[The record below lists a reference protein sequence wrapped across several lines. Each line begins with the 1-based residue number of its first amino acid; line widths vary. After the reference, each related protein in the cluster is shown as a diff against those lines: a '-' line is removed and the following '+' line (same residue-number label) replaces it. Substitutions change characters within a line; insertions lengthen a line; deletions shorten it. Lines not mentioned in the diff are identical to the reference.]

1 MSEPHNESDE
11 VSKEQEEGDS
21 SLPLSTPPPT
31 EEPKVTPALSSEP
44 LPPES
49 PAPATEPPIP
59 APTPAPSP
67 SPRVRLVYR
76 HTLPVRLSHWINV
89 LCLPI
94 LIMSGF
100 QIFNAHPALY
110 LGERSD
116 RDRPIL
122 SMKTVLTDDGEMKG
136 ITTLFGHP
144 FETTGF
150 LGASKDSLGEMRRR
164 GFPSWATLPSGK
176 WLAMGR
182 RWHLFFA
189 WVFVLNGLLFGLYSL
204 LSRHL
209 LRDLFPWWK
218 DLRRIGRAVL
228 DHLLFRHPTGEGA
241 THYNVLQKIAYT
253 GVVFGLGPLIVM
265 TGLTMSPQMDA
276 AFPGLLSLFGGRQ
289 SARTIHFVACFAF
302 IGYTFIHLLMV
313 AVTGL
318 WNNLRSILG
327 GWYCIKEFGGTNDK

>member
-1 MSEPHNESDE
+1 MSEPHDESDE
-11 VSKEQEEGDS
+11 VSKEQEEKDS
-21 SLPLSTPPPT
+21 SGSESAPELSTVQLPLELPVSTPPP
-31 EEPKVTPALSSEP
+31 SP
-44 LPPES
+44 L
-49 PAPATEPPIP
+49 
-59 APTPAPSP
+59 
-67 SPRVRLVYR
+67 VRWVYR
-76 HTLPVRLSHWINV
+76 HTFIVRLSHWINV

-110 LGERSD
+110 LGDRSD
-116 RDRPIL
+116 RDRPIF
-122 SMKTVLTDDGEMKG
+122 SMKAVMTEDGEMKG
-136 ITTLFGHP
+136 ITTFFGHA

-150 LGASKDSLGEMRRR
+150 LGVSKDSFGGIRRR

-209 LRDLFPWWK
+209 LRDLFPRWR
-218 DLRRIGRAVL
+218 DLRGVGRAVL
-228 DHLLFRHPTGEGA
+228 DHLLFRHPTGEEPA
-241 THYNVLQKIAYT
+241 HYNVLQKIAYT
-253 GVVFGLGPLIVM
+253 GVVFGLGPLIVL

-276 AFPGLLSLFGGRQ
+276 AFPWLLTLFGGRQ

-302 IGYTFIHLLMV
+302 IGYTLIHLFMV
-313 AVTGL
+313 AMTGF
-318 WNNLRSILG
+318 WNNLRSMLSG
-327 GWYCIKEFGGTNDK
+327 RYRMTEFGGANDEQRGG